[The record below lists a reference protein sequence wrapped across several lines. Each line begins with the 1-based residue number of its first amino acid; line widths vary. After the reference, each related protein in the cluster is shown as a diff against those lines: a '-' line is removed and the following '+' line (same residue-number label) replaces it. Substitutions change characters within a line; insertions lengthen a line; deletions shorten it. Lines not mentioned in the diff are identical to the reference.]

1 VFKLTELNKKGAIAK
16 QSAQALIGAAD
27 KINAALLKM
36 ADALEANTDYIL
48 EENQKDMTNAQ
59 ANHMNPQMQDRLLLT
74 ADRIKQIS
82 TGVRQ
87 VEALASPLGKILHE
101 TTRPN
106 GMNIKKIT
114 VPLGVIGIIYES
126 RPNVT
131 ADAAVLCLK
140 SGNAVILRGGK
151 ESIFSNIAI
160 VKVLVEA
167 AKSAGLPKG
176 CIQLIEDTSR
186 DSAIGLMKLNAYLDV
201 IIPRGGAGLIRSV
214 MENATVPAIETG
226 TGNCHIFVDA
236 SADLQMAENIVIN
249 AKTTRPS
256 VCNAAE
262 KLLVHESIAAEFLP
276 KVLAAL
282 AEKGV
287 EIRGCEKTCAIYP
300 KANPIPEDEWSLEYL
315 DMIIGVK
322 VVSDI
327 NEAITHINTYSSKHS
342 EAIITKDYINAQTFP
357 ALIDSSS
364 VYVNA
369 STRFTDGFEFG
380 LGAEIGISTQKV
392 HARGPMGLSEL
403 TSTKYVIYG
412 EGNIR

>member
-1 VFKLTELNKKGAIAK
+1 MNELTTKGAIAK
-16 QSAQALIGAAD
+16 QSAQALVGLTD
-27 KINAALLKM
+27 KIDAALIKM
-36 ADALEANTDYIL
+36 AKALRSSVDYIL
-48 EENQKDMTNAQ
+48 AENQHDMDNAQ
-59 ANHMNPQMQDRLLLT
+59 KNGMNPQMQDRLLLT
-74 ADRIKQIS
+74 TERIDQIAV
-82 TGVRQ
+82 GIEQ
-87 VEALASPLGKILHE
+87 VSNLQSPLGKVLHE

-106 GMNIKKIT
+106 GMKVEKIT

-167 AKSAGLPKG
+167 AKSAGLPEG
-176 CIQLIEDTSR
+176 CIQLIEDISR
-186 DSAIGLMKLNAYLDV
+186 ESAVGLMRLNEYLDV
-201 IIPRGGAGLIRSV
+201 IIPRGGAGLIKTV

-226 TGNCHIFVDA
+226 TGNCHIYVDSA
-236 SADLQMAENIVIN
+236 ADLAMAQNIAVN

-256 VCNAAE
+256 VCNSAE
-262 KLLVHESIAAEFLP
+262 KLLVHERIAEEFLP
-276 KVLAAL
+276 NALAAL

-287 EIRGCEKTCAIYP
+287 EIRGCEATRAIYP
-300 KANPIPEDEWSLEYL
+300 ATAPIPSDEWSLEYL

-322 VVSDI
+322 VVKDI
-327 NEAITHINTYSSKHS
+327 DDAINHINKYSSKHS
-342 EAIITKDYINAQTFP
+342 EAIVTEDNANAEKFL
-357 ALIDSSS
+357 AHIDSSS
-364 VYVNA
+364 VYVNV

-403 TSTKYVIYG
+403 TSTKYVIRG
-412 EGNIR
+412 GGQIR

>member
-1 VFKLTELNKKGAIAK
+1 MNELTTKGAIAK
-16 QSAQALIGAAD
+16 QSAQALVGLTD
-27 KINAALLKM
+27 KIDAALIKM
-36 ADALEANTDYIL
+36 AKALRSSVDYIL
-48 EENQKDMTNAQ
+48 AENQHDMDNAQ
-59 ANHMNPQMQDRLLLT
+59 KNGMNPQMQDRLLLT
-74 ADRIKQIS
+74 KERIDQIAV
-82 TGVRQ
+82 GIEQ
-87 VEALASPLGKILHE
+87 VANLQSPLGKVLHE

-106 GMNIKKIT
+106 GMKVEKIT

-167 AKSAGLPKG
+167 AKSAGLPEG
-176 CIQLIEDTSR
+176 CIQLIEDISR
-186 DSAIGLMKLNAYLDV
+186 ESAVGLMRLNEYLDV
-201 IIPRGGAGLIRSV
+201 IIPRGGAGLIKTV

-226 TGNCHIFVDA
+226 TGNCHIYVDSA
-236 SADLQMAENIVIN
+236 ADLAMAQNIAVN

-256 VCNAAE
+256 VCNSAE
-262 KLLVHESIAAEFLP
+262 KLLVHERIAEEFLP
-276 KVLAAL
+276 NALAAL

-287 EIRGCEKTCAIYP
+287 EIRGCEATRAIYP
-300 KANPIPEDEWSLEYL
+300 ATAPIPSDEWSLEYL

-322 VVSDI
+322 VVKDI
-327 NEAITHINTYSSKHS
+327 DDAINHINKYSSKHS
-342 EAIITKDYINAQTFP
+342 EAIVTEDNANAEKFL
-357 ALIDSSS
+357 AHIDSSS
-364 VYVNA
+364 VYVNV

-403 TSTKYVIYG
+403 TSTKYVIRG
-412 EGNIR
+412 GGQIR

>member
-1 VFKLTELNKKGAIAK
+1 MSELNIKGAIAQK
-16 QSAQALIGAAD
+16 SAQVL
-27 KINAALLKM
+27 INALGKIDGALLKM

-48 EENQKDMTNAQ
+48 GENQKDIANAKE
-59 ANHMNPQMQDRLLLT
+59 NGMNPQLQDRLLLT
-74 ADRIKQIS
+74 PERIEQIA
-82 TGVRQ
+82 TGIRQ
-87 VEALASPLGKILHE
+87 VAALDSPLGKILHE
-101 TTRPN
+101 ATRPN
-106 GMNIKKIT
+106 GLKIEKIT

-151 ESIFSNIAI
+151 EAIFSNIAI
-160 VKVLVEA
+160 VKVLVAA
-167 AKSAGLPKG
+167 AKSADLPEG

-186 DSAIGLMKLNAYLDV
+186 ESAVGLMKLNEYLDV

-236 SADLQMAENIVIN
+236 TADLVMAENITIN

-262 KLLVHESIAAEFLP
+262 KLLVHESIAEAFLP
-276 KVLAAL
+276 EVLTTL
-282 AEKGV
+282 TKRGV
-287 EIRGCEKTCAIYP
+287 DIRGCEKTCAIYP
-300 KANPIPEDEWSLEYL
+300 AATPIKADEWYLEYL

-322 VVSDI
+322 VISDI
-327 NEAITHINTYSSKHS
+327 DEAIAHINKYSSKHS
-342 EAIITKDYINAQTFP
+342 EAIVTEDNINAEQFL
-357 ALIDSSS
+357 AHIDSSS

-392 HARGPMGLSEL
+392 HARGPMGLLEL
-403 TSTKYVIYG
+403 TSTKYLIRG
-412 EGNIR
+412 EGQIR

>member
-1 VFKLTELNKKGAIAK
+1 MNELNTKGANAK
-16 QSAQALIGAAD
+16 QAAQNLIDAMPKMDNALS
-27 KINAALLKM
+27 KM
-36 ADALEANTDYIL
+36 ADALESNAAFIIAENTKDMKNA
-48 EENQKDMTNAQ
+48 EENKMSRQL
-59 ANHMNPQMQDRLLLT
+59 QDRLLLN
-74 ADRIKQIS
+74 AERISQIAV
-82 TGVRQ
+82 GIRQ
-87 VEALASPLGKILHE
+87 VATLPTPLGKVLHK

-106 GMNIKKIT
+106 GMNIEKIT

-151 ESIFSNIAI
+151 EAIFSNIAI
-160 VKVLVEA
+160 VKILMDA
-167 AKSAGLPKG
+167 AIDAGLPKN

-186 DSAIGLMKLNAYLDV
+186 ESAVGLMKLDEYLDV
-201 IIPRGGAGLIRSV
+201 IIPRGGAGLIRAV
-214 MENATVPAIETG
+214 LENATVPAIETG
-226 TGNCHIFVDA
+226 TGNCHIYVDA
-236 SADLQMAENIVIN
+236 SADLTMAESIAIN

-256 VCNAAE
+256 VCNSAE
-262 KLLVHESIAAEFLP
+262 KLLVHEDVAKNFIP
-276 KVLAAL
+276 GVLKSL

-287 EIRGCEKTCAIYP
+287 DIRGCEKTRAIYP
-300 KANPIPEDEWSLEYL
+300 QAAAITEDQWYLEYL

-322 VVSDI
+322 VVADI
-327 NEAITHINTYSSKHS
+327 DEAIAHINKYSSKHS
-342 EAIITKDYINAQTFP
+342 EAIITGNSVNAEKFLTHV
-357 ALIDSSS
+357 DSSS

-403 TSTKYVIYG
+403 TSTKYLIRG
-412 EGNIR
+412 GGNIR